1 MVHLLIDVNLTH
13 TSSAVQGDAKDLNY
27 DTGGVYWDLIAEGD
41 SNFVTTTRGDLLT
54 RNATQNIRLG
64 IGTNGSVL
72 KSDGTD
78 VSWGLPGVVANTY
91 YVAKHGADNDPASD
105 SGRGTSVEKPW
116 LTAFTH

>member
-1 MVHLLIDVNLTH
+1 MVHLLIDVNLLTLLLL
-13 TSSAVQGDAKDLNY
+13 QGDAKRPDY

-78 VSWGLPGVVANTY
+78 VSWGLP
-91 YVAKHGADNDPASD
+91 S
-105 SGRGTSVEKPW
+105 SC
-116 LTAFTH
+116 